1 MVRSFVGGL
10 ELILSL
16 LKSTDPSVLA
26 CVCAAL
32 AKIAQD
38 KENLAIITDYG
49 VVPMLAELVVM
60 VRAPLLLTH
69 FHRFQIFLCVYVC
82 ACVCLCMHSCIY
94 RNVNLN

>member
-10 ELILSL
+10 ELILSR
-16 LKSTDPSVLA
+16 LKSTNTNVLA

-60 VRAPLLLTH
+60 VRAP
-69 FHRFQIFLCVYVC
+69 
-82 ACVCLCMHSCIY
+82 CILHPF
-94 RNVNLN
+94 V